1 MYSAA
6 SAGDKCTLYS
16 DRNLINRRNVKS
28 DVDSAVLAARRFFAL
43 EIESRIVAAAMTEL
57 GMEEFH
63 ATAEKSPL
71 IDNWTKKEKA
81 TYIHQL
87 SSKIVDKYILDEEKH
102 KKIAAAVESLEDKQL
117 KRLKDKTADG
127 RYKCRFLGCE
137 KTFSNDGKWRMMHE
151 RARDPP
157 VRIEEQLM
165 LVEIFDGDVVA
176 DDMYNYQRALLDYGM
191 VVINFLDAIS
201 EGDGARVIRNWKFLL
216 LYFHHDKGSK
226 KYALEALYL
235 MFQVHALLSPKSAH
249 HLVWNR
255 FSKRKHSLGGNISLD
270 LQLEFLNRIFK
281 DVVKKLGPN
290 ANPRSISRICNAMNV
305 TKKLTENF
313 DSAMALYKR
322 SGKHVRKS
330 CSADLKKIVNEL
342 LFQKAFAKTP
352 GRSYGAYHGIKP
364 SIVSDF
370 NLQKFYGWIND
381 HKNYMILHRKAR

>member
-1 MYSAA
+1 
-6 SAGDKCTLYS
+6 
-16 DRNLINRRNVKS
+16 
-28 DVDSAVLAARRFFAL
+28 
-43 EIESRIVAAAMTEL
+43 MTEL
-57 GMEEFH
+57 GMEEFD
-63 ATAEKSPL
+63 ATAEKSPS
-71 IDNWTKKEKA
+71 IDNWTIKEKA

-87 SSKIVDKYILDEEKH
+87 SSKIVNKYILDEEKH

-117 KRLKDKTADG
+117 QRLKDKTADG
-127 RYKCRFLGCE
+127 RFKCRFPGCK
-137 KTFSNDGKWRMMHE
+137 KTFSNDGKWRMIHE
-151 RARDPP
+151 RAHDPP
-157 VRIEEQLM
+157 VSFEEQPM

-216 LYFHHDKGSK
+216 LYFHHDKRSQ

-235 MFQVHALLSPKSAH
+235 MLQVHALLSPKAAQ

-290 ANPRSISRICNAMNV
+290 AKPRSISRICNAMNV

-313 DSAMALYKR
+313 DGAMALCKR
-322 SGKHVRKS
+322 SGKHARKS
-330 CSADLKKIVNEL
+330 CSGDLKKIVNEL

-352 GRSYGAYHGIKP
+352 GRSYGAYSGIKP